1 VKALV
6 TGAAGFI
13 GSHLTAALL
22 DRGAAV
28 VGVDS
33 FTDYYPRAL
42 KEKNLEENR
51 LREGFRFAETSI
63 QSADLQALL
72 DGVTHVFHLAAQAG
86 VRKSWGRDFR
96 TYTVNNVEATQLLL
110 EACVGRSIERF
121 VHASSSSVYGDR
133 APIPMREDAL
143 PQPVSPYGV
152 TKMAAEQLGYLYHV
166 NYGLPVV
173 AMRYFT
179 VYGPRQRPDMAFHRF
194 IAASL
199 HDEPIALYG
208 DGEQTRDFT
217 FVSDAIAATVAA
229 GERGVNGTVLQHR
242 RRLARVDERRRQDHR
257 EDRRPSAQDSTAE
270 DAQKG
275 DMRDTYADT
284 TLAKRDLG
292 FAPKVT
298 LEEGIQAE
306 YRWLASP
313 PRSYDIDVSSSG
325 GAAARA
331 RPATSRACAS
341 RRPEEAADRHARARQ
356 VSVRSRQREHRKKR
370 WIVAREYFR
379 QLVDSYPQSQYRAD
393 AKLGIGDAFMGE
405 KIAASY
411 VLAINE
417 YREFLSFLPTHTRA
431 DYAQYQAGDGLL
443 QADAIADARPDRK
456 RATRSARFQAFITRF
471 PEPGVVEAVSRRQAA
486 AARGEG
492 PPGRLGCRRRRA
504 VLPLKWYPGVIGG
517 WSRSSRTIP
526 STRGATTSTTCW
538 RDVRCGPI
546 AGRGAPYF
554 ERLVNE
560 FEQSETARTGQ
571 EAHSSKSRPGRRP
584 RLARNRRRRN
594 GP

>member
-28 VGVDS
+28 VGVDA
-33 FTDYYPRAL
+33 FTDYYPRVV

-63 QSADLQALL
+63 QSADLTALL

-110 EACVGRSIERF
+110 EACVGRQIERF

-199 HDEPIALYG
+199 NDEPIALYG

-229 GERGVNGTVLQHR
+229 GERGVNGR
-242 RRLARVDERRRQDHR
+242 SYNIGGGSRVSMNDVIRIIERVAGKPLKINR
-257 EDRRPSAQDSTAE
+257 EGAQR
-270 DAQKG
+270 G

-284 TLAKRDLG
+284 SLARADLG
-292 FAPKVT
+292 FAPKVS
-298 LEEGIQAE
+298 LEEGIHAE
-306 YRWLASP
+306 YRWLAST
-313 PRSYDIDVSSSG
+313 
-325 GAAARA
+325 
-331 RPATSRACAS
+331 PAPA
-341 RRPEEAADRHARARQ
+341 
-356 VSVRSRQREHRKKR
+356 
-370 WIVAREYFR
+370 
-379 QLVDSYPQSQYRAD
+379 
-393 AKLGIGDAFMGE
+393 
-405 KIAASY
+405 
-411 VLAINE
+411 
-417 YREFLSFLPTHTRA
+417 
-431 DYAQYQAGDGLL
+431 
-443 QADAIADARPDRK
+443 
-456 RATRSARFQAFITRF
+456 
-471 PEPGVVEAVSRRQAA
+471 
-486 AARGEG
+486 
-492 PPGRLGCRRRRA
+492 
-504 VLPLKWYPGVIGG
+504 
-517 WSRSSRTIP
+517 
-526 STRGATTSTTCW
+526 
-538 RDVRCGPI
+538 
-546 AGRGAPYF
+546 
-554 ERLVNE
+554 
-560 FEQSETARTGQ
+560 
-571 EAHSSKSRPGRRP
+571 
-584 RLARNRRRRN
+584 
-594 GP
+594 